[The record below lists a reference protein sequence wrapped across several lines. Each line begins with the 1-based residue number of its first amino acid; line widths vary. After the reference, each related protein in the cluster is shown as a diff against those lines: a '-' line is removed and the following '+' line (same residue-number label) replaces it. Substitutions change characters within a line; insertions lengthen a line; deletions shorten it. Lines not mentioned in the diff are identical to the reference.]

1 VQAGVESLETRA
13 RLTGGSSSDAIYRMV
28 ADAVGSRGI
37 RGARLVDVGCG
48 SGALWPFLQH
58 QFSNYCGI
66 DAVRYD
72 GFPSSGEFRHADF
85 DRSDWSVDA
94 NVADLVVSLETIEH
108 VENPWAF
115 MRGLARIAK
124 PGAWLAV
131 TTPNQLSWLSLA
143 TLIVRH
149 RFSAFPDDYYPI
161 HRTALLESDLRHAAE
176 DCGLEE
182 VVILYTRSGRIPKT
196 AWHYPQAIADLFPR
210 GLSDNLMVLGRKP
223 CD

>member
-1 VQAGVESLETRA
+1 MDAKGVQAGVESLETRA
-13 RLTGGSSSDAIYRMV
+13 RLTGGSSS
-28 ADAVGSRGI
+28 
-37 RGARLVDVGCG
+37 
-48 SGALWPFLQH
+48 GALWPFLQH
-58 QFSNYCGI
+58 QFSSYCGI

-72 GFPSSGEFRHADF
+72 GFPSSEFRQADF
-85 DRSDWSVDA
+85 DRSDWSVDG

-115 MRGLARIAK
+115 MRGLARIVK

-149 RFSAFPDDYYPI
+149 RFSAFPDAYYPI

-176 DCGLEE
+176 DCGLEGGRHPLHTFGPHSKDSLALPAGDRRS
-182 VVILYTRSGRIPKT
+182 VPTRVIRQPDGSCQET
-196 AWHYPQAIADLFPR
+196 A
-210 GLSDNLMVLGRKP
+210 
-223 CD
+223 